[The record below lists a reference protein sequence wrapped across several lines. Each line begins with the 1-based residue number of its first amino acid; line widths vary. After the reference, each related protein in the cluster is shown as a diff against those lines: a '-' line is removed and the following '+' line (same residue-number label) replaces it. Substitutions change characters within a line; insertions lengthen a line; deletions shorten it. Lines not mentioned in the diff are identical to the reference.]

1 MSKVLH
7 CGDVMEG
14 CAQVLRGTTEDE
26 VMQQAG
32 VHAAR
37 DHGVSNP
44 PAEVVAKIRAAI
56 REEQQTRA

>member
-1 MSKVLH
+1 MRKVLH
-7 CGDVMEG
+7 CADVMEG
-14 CAQVLRGTTEDE
+14 CAQVLHGATEDE

-32 VHAAR
+32 QHAAR

-56 REEQQTRA
+56 REEQQTPA